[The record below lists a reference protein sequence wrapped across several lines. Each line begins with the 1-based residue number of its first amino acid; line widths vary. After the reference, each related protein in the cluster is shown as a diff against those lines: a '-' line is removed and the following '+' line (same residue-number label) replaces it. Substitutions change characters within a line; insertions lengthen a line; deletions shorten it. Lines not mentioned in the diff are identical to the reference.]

1 MFIFDLCVRRGEK
14 SQLAYLSSKAKSTT
28 LSLRTKED
36 SQLIGRITLPQIQ
49 VFKGNPRHS
58 KVFSAS
64 TQIFLFHVTGSCSFK
79 IKLAGV
85 KIFTFYRTLTLF
97 MSVLDLILS
106 FFFSFSGCRSLS
118 HVCLFVTPWTVA
130 YQAPLLMG
138 FFKWEYC
145 RKLSFPYPGDLPHQ
159 RIKPGV
165 SYISCIAGGFFAC
178 WAIRESPI
186 CLYASII
193 TLSWFLY
200 LPLKCNKD

>member
-1 MFIFDLCVRRGEK
+1 MICVSEEEK
-14 SQLAYLSSKAKSTT
+14 NSNWLILFSKAKSTT

-36 SQLIGRITLPQIQ
+36 SQLIRRITLPQIQ

-58 KVFSAS
+58 KVFSVS

-79 IKLAGV
+79 IKCYHGKLAGV

-97 MSVLDLILS
+97 MSVLDLILR
-106 FFFSFSGCRSLS
+106 FFFSFSGCRLLS

-138 FFKWEYC
+138 FFKREYC

-178 WAIRESPI
+178 
-186 CLYASII
+186 
-193 TLSWFLY
+193 
-200 LPLKCNKD
+200 